1 MAPHTPQRSGAP
13 GEAGGPLYNRGIG
26 NGFVPVAKTSEVA
39 PGAMKW
45 VVIDRER
52 VVVANVDGVFY
63 ALKDSCGHQGAP
75 LSTGT
80 LMGYV
85 IECPLHFA
93 CFDARTGELLN
104 GPVSAD
110 VPTYQ
115 VLVEGDTVYVKR

>member
-1 MAPHTPQRSGAP
+1 M
-13 GEAGGPLYNRGIG
+13 ND
-26 NGFVPVAKTSEVA
+26 FVPVMKVNDLA

-52 VVVANVDGVFY
+52 VLVANVDGAFY
-63 ALKDSCGHQGAP
+63 ALRDTCGHQGAP

-93 CFDARTGELLN
+93 CFDVRSGKFIS
-104 GPVSAD
+104 GPASAD
-110 VPTYQ
+110 VPTYE
-115 VLVEGDTVYVKR
+115 VRVEGDTVYVRR

>member
-1 MAPHTPQRSGAP
+1 
-13 GEAGGPLYNRGIG
+13 
-26 NGFVPVAKTSEVA
+26 
-39 PGAMKW
+39 MKW

-63 ALKDSCGHQGAP
+63 ALRDSCGHQGAP

-110 VPTYQ
+110 VPIYQ